1 MCFANPTGP
10 SYTAKGST
18 GLGPFIAFRFI
29 CTFTNGTQT
38 QSGLAVGFSTQKHL
52 FSPFS
57 SADIS
62 QQSADS
68 QAKRWQ

>member
-10 SYTAKGST
+10 SYIAKGST
-18 GLGPFIAFRFI
+18 GLGPFI